1 MNIDHTWSY
10 LQLLEERVDAMK
22 EELPSIDNHCNQL
35 EVSDYVDE
43 IYEYYWVY
51 EVIIMMLLSD
61 TIICILLW
69 FG

>member
-1 MNIDHTWSY
+1 
-10 LQLLEERVDAMK
+10 MK

-61 TIICILLW
+61 TIICILLR